1 MHESILRRSFGSC
14 VISDFTLF
22 LEIMNIYENLVCELR
37 SEELFEGRSSQLYT
51 QLLQLRKES
60 LKKIQ
65 RSTAAAPVAEVK
77 GLNPVQA

>member
-1 MHESILRRSFGSC
+1 M
-14 VISDFTLF
+14 
-22 LEIMNIYENLVCELR
+22 CELR
-37 SEELFEGRSSQLYT
+37 SEELFEEISCSYIRNFW
-51 QLLQLRKES
+51 KES